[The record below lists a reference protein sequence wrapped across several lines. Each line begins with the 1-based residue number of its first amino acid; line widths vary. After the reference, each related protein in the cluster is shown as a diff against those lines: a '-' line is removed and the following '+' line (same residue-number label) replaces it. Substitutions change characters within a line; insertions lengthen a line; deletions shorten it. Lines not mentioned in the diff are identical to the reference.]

1 MPPNFHPIVA
11 SLLRNRTGAV
21 LVSLQIAIALA
32 VLVNA
37 VYVIKQRV
45 DRINRPTGI
54 DDANLFT
61 IETSGFTDRYDYGS
75 SVREDLA
82 YLRGLDGVVAA
93 TPSSSIPL
101 SGSGVGTTL
110 YTAADMRT
118 GSQDALMYEMDQSGI
133 QTLGGH
139 LLAGRAFRA
148 DEILPPLTANDQS
161 SRVSQII
168 VTQALAQA
176 LFPTGDALGKTLYDE
191 TGRPVT
197 LIGIVANMQGAWP
210 KADFAEKVVFE
221 PQQPMLYGF
230 LYLVRTQPG
239 RRDELMRI
247 TGEHLAASNPD
258 RVIDSV
264 ASVEHYKRL
273 SYMTDRITA
282 ILLVAVTGALLAITA
297 LGIFGLATFNV
308 TTRARQIG
316 TRRAL
321 GASKRDIVQHFMVE
335 NALVTSAGIIAGC
348 VLALGAGYWLSLQYK
363 LPRLDLYY
371 LVAGVLFLWLLGQ
384 AAAWQ
389 PARRAAAVP
398 PSVATRAS

>member
-1 MPPNFHPIVA
+1 MDLNLHPIVS

-32 VLVNA
+32 ILVNA
-37 VYVIKQRV
+37 IYIVEQRV

-61 IETSGFTDRYDYGS
+61 IQTSGFTDRYDYGS

-93 TPSSSIPL
+93 TPSNAIPL
-101 SGSGVGTTL
+101 SGSGSGTTL

-118 GSQDALMYEMDQSGI
+118 RSQDALVYEMDEYGI

-148 DEILPPLTANDQS
+148 DEVLPPLTANDQT
-161 SRVSQII
+161 SRFSQII

-176 LFPTGDALGKTLYDE
+176 LFPNGNALGKTVYDE

-197 LIGIVANMQGAWP
+197 LIGIVANMQGPWP
-210 KADFAEKVVFE
+210 KADIAEKVVFN
-221 PQQPMLYGF
+221 PQQPLLYGF

-247 TGEHLAASNPD
+247 IGEHLAASNPD

-264 ASVEHYKRL
+264 TTVEHYKRL
-273 SYMTDRITA
+273 SYTTDRITA

-308 TTRARQIG
+308 TTRTKQIG

-321 GASKRDIVQHFMVE
+321 GARKRDIIQHFMVE
-335 NALVTSAGIIAGC
+335 NALITSTGIMVGC
-348 VLALGAGYWLSLQYK
+348 ALALGVGYWLSVQYK
-363 LPRLDLYY
+363 LPRLDLYF
-371 LVAGVLFLWLLGQ
+371 LVGGVILLWTIGLL
-384 AAAWQ
+384 AAWQ
-389 PARRAAAVP
+389 PARRAATVS
-398 PSVATRAS
+398 PSVATRTA